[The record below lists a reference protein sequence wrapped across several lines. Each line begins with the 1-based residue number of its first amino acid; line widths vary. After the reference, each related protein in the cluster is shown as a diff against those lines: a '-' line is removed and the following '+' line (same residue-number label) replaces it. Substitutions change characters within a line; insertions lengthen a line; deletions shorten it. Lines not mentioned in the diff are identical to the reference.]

1 MRNLLSKLFLVLT
14 TGLALAIHSI
24 TPAHAQ
30 IRVDSRM
37 YTASGSCAH
46 CNLSGRTLTGM
57 TLKDSNFSGAQFNR
71 ANLSGGNF
79 DRSNLS
85 NTQFKRA
92 FLARVEG
99 QSVNMANA
107 SFQDATMTEAK
118 FDDAILTNS
127 DLQRADISR
136 ANFTHSNFADA
147 NLTSATAPNV
157 NFEGSKFVNAR
168 FDHMNLRNAK
178 LDGAKFFNVEF
189 GNAVLIGATMVGADF
204 SKADLSQVQG
214 LQQTQLDLACGDSA
228 TRLPIGL
235 SLAYCEN
242 MQESTH
248 VAADHDKLSPQMA
261 RAAKRL
267 DIAISNIESLLA
279 DSETNDPKLRRKLQ
293 RIHSEMMSSRRAIEN

>member
-1 MRNLLSKLFLVLT
+1 MRDVLLK
-14 TGLALAIHSI
+14 SI
-24 TPAHAQ
+24 LGIAATAAVSAYTNATAHAQ

-37 YTASGSCAH
+37 YTTSGSCAH
-46 CNLSGRTLTGM
+46 CDLSGRTLTGM
-57 TLKDSNFSGAQFNR
+57 TLRDSNFTGAQFNR

-79 DRSNLS
+79 DRSDLS
-85 NTQFKRA
+85 STQFKRA

-127 DLQRADISR
+127 DMQRADISR
-136 ANFTHSNFADA
+136 ANFTRSDFADA

-157 NFEGSKFVNAR
+157 NFEGSQFVNAR

-178 LDGAKFFNVEF
+178 LDEAKFTSVKF

-204 SKADLSQVQG
+204 SKADLSEVQG
-214 LQQTQLDLACGDSA
+214 LQQVQLDSACGDSE

-235 SLAYCEN
+235 SLSYCEN
-242 MQESTH
+242 MTKGTH
-248 VAADHDKLSPQMA
+248 DNIDHAALSPKLA
-261 RAAKRL
+261 LAAKRL
-267 DIAISNIESLLA
+267 DIAISNVEALLA
-279 DSETNDPKLRRKLQ
+279 DPQTAEPTLRRRLQ
-293 RIHSEMMSSRRAIEN
+293 SIHSDLTSSRRSIEN